1 MLRWGENS
9 AWLSMIA
16 GYPAWG
22 ARGGPSRW
30 LGIGVRVTGD
40 AGVCL
45 CLYYYIIII
54 IIIGV
59 RRYYYSTML
68 HCRRS
73 WCIATIL

>member
-1 MLRWGENS
+1 
-9 AWLSMIA
+9 MIA

-40 AGVCL
+40 GGVCLCLCL

-59 RRYYYSTML
+59 RRYYYSAML
-68 HCRRS
+68 HCRGGRR
-73 WCIATIL
+73 IAAIG